1 MSRGIVMR
9 RVLVVLITFAA
20 GPMLPAATSAQTV
33 QPPVVQTR
41 TTHIVEFD
49 LPAIADASPGAMIV
63 DSQGQDN
70 SRIWFVTRL
79 TDGTNVN
86 NGQRVIRL
94 VPQKSVMKC
103 SAQW

>member
-33 QPPVVQTR
+33 QPPGVQTR

-70 SRIWFVTRL
+70 SRIWFVTGL
-79 TDGTNVN
+79 TDGPNVN
-86 NGQRVIRL
+86 NGIA
-94 VPQKSVMKC
+94 VPKLCPRKILMKG
-103 SAQW
+103 